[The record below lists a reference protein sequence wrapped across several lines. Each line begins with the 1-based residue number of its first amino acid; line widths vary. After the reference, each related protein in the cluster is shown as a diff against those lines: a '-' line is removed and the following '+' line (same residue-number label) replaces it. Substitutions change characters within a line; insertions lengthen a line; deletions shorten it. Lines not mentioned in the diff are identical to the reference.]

1 MKQYSVRKYQST
13 DYTVW
18 NQFVSE
24 AKNGTF
30 LFHRDFME
38 YHNDRF
44 EDFSMLVFDQKN
56 NLIAI
61 IPANFSK
68 TEVISHQGLTYGGFV
83 LTKNIGGSNFAKVF
97 QSVLTFL
104 QSSGIAI
111 FTIKMQPP
119 LYSEIGNVGLDFC
132 LFQKGINAYR
142 KDMALLIDYSYQHRF
157 HKSKEKHWKKF
168 DDLHLEIREES
179 SLKMFWEKV
188 LVPRL
193 SEKHQSSPVHTLEEI
208 EKLKALFPNSI
219 RQFSIYKEETIL
231 AGITIFEFKNG
242 AKSQYG
248 ATTQEGEENRALDF
262 LFMHLIEK
270 FKREGK
276 RFFDMGIVNDGT
288 SCNEG
293 LLKQKEE
300 LGCAVYTQDHYKI
313 IV

>member
-1 MKQYSVRKYQST
+1 MKDYSVRKYQSS
-13 DYTVW
+13 DYIIW

-38 YHNDRF
+38 YHKDRF
-44 EDFSMLVFDQKN
+44 EDFSMLVFDSKM

-61 IPANFSK
+61 IPATISK
-68 TEVISHQGLTYGGFV
+68 SEVISHQGLTYGGFV
-83 LTKNIGGSNFAKVF
+83 MTKNIGGTSFAQVF
-97 QSVLTFL
+97 QRVLTFL
-104 QSSGIAI
+104 QSNGITN

-119 LYSEIGNVGLDFC
+119 LYSEIGNLGLDFC
-132 LFQKGINAYR
+132 LFQKGVTAYR
-142 KDMALLIDYSYQHRF
+142 KDMALLIDYSQQHRF

-168 DDLHLEIREES
+168 DDLHLEIKEES
-179 SLKMFWEKV
+179 SVKVFWEKV

-193 SEKHQSSPVHTLEEI
+193 TEKHQSSPVHTLDEM
-208 EKLKALFPNSI
+208 EKLKVLFPHSI

-231 AGITIFEFKNG
+231 AGITIFEFENG
-242 AKSQYG
+242 VKSQYG
-248 ATTQEGEENRALDF
+248 ATTKEGEENRALDF
-262 LFMHLIEK
+262 LFMYLIEK

-288 SCNEG
+288 SYNEG

-300 LGCAVYTQDHYKI
+300 LGCVIYSQEHYKI
-313 IV
+313 KL

>member
-1 MKQYSVRKYQST
+1 MKEYSVRKYQPT

-56 NLIAI
+56 NLTAI
-61 IPANFSK
+61 IPANVSSN
-68 TEVISHQGLTYGGFV
+68 EVISHQGLTYGGFV
-83 LTKNIGGSNFAKVF
+83 LTKNIGGTNFTKVF

-104 QSSGIAI
+104 QSIGIAS

-119 LYSEIGNVGLDFC
+119 LYSEIGNGGLDFC

-142 KDMALLIDYSYQHRF
+142 KDMALLIDYSHQHRF

-179 SLKMFWEKV
+179 SLKVFWEKV

-208 EKLKALFPNSI
+208 EKLKALFPYSI

-231 AGITIFEFKNG
+231 AGITIFEFSNG
-242 AKSQYG
+242 VKSQYG

-300 LGCAVYTQDHYKI
+300 LGCVIYTQDHYKI